1 MPLFPQ
7 PKRPVKPVGAH
18 AKKAL
23 AKKKS
28 ATKIKLTGDPA
39 ADRQLLEEA
48 LKSRPPNFAGWMGLA
63 QMAYS
68 SGDVKQS
75 TRAALVALEHA
86 KKPDQML
93 AVASLLS
100 RLGEIRKALVAT
112 KAGYEQLGRPLEHA
126 AVALYTALAAAD
138 WPLVDSLLAD
148 IRQAHAAGD
157 IARLAEGPR
166 THLLW
171 CADEAINVAA
181 ISGYMLRRYPDVE
194 TPPPFALAPLKG
206 RRMRIGYLSSD
217 YRDHATSWLINGLFR
232 HHDLTRVE
240 LFAYCCGWDDGS
252 EMRKQVLSRF
262 EHVYSVS
269 AISDTAAAQKIRADQ
284 IDVLVDLNG
293 PTRGNRLGIL
303 AQRVAPVQISYLGFP
318 GTCGGRFV
326 DYIVADEYVLP
337 VSVENLYPE
346 KIIRLSKT
354 YQINDYAARERPP
367 VTPRH
372 KVGLPERALVLGV
385 FNAVN
390 KIRADVWSVWME
402 ILKAVPQSVL
412 WLLDPGDIGRENIAR
427 FTAAAGVDPKRVIAA
442 KRMPQVL
449 HTARLG
455 CCDLMLDTWPY
466 GGHTTT
472 ADAIFAGVPVVTL
485 VGTNFASRVSGGLL
499 RAAGLEVLVQPNIQA
514 YVQFAVKLLQNPA
527 EIRKMKEFINS
538 LVLQNDVFNA
548 RSKARQLEDAY
559 AVVAERAALQL
570 APIHVGFTKPSK
582 AKSQEALTAPTEQK
596 VRAPKARAVATA
608 APPAPASS
616 AASVEV
622 VTHRMSAPAQ
632 TLGSV
637 TAPVWVIDPSLSSGP
652 SHHRPLNQA
661 LAGIAQKRNEA
672 WLFFGH
678 QSAAM
683 DFPIVSC
690 FRNGVYINALD
701 WLDWLKQGSRCAAM
715 FAEDMQISVSSRFG
729 NAHPHCVFHSMTP
742 VLLIGLARWLQ
753 KLPRESFPSAISLHF
768 MVAPDFGAHA
778 YGPAKG
784 MVQDAVAVIL
794 AMTQQAAIP
803 LRATVHHPALLPTWR
818 AMGVPGLQVAPV
830 PLSCPG
836 ATRTRAFNQ
845 RTRLLF
851 IGPPLQRKGFD
862 LLISALP
869 QLLKQMPELDV
880 RLVCALS
887 DSNLEAKLLSLQNP
901 RISVRVD
908 SFIPQDVYEA
918 ELADADLVYCAYLP
932 DAYAQMASNIF
943 WESQALG
950 VPALVMAGTAAEMD
964 ASAVDGRGMLLV
976 KEPKPSEVVAACEK
990 FHAERALYREQAE
1003 SVKDVYRALLA
1014 GESWVTHHLAPATLT
1029 HTATADEKVDQ

>member
-1 MPLFPQ
+1 MPVFPQ

-28 ATKIKLTGDPA
+28 AAKIKLTGDPA
-39 ADRQLLEEA
+39 VDRQLLEEA
-48 LKSRPPNFAGWMGLA
+48 LKTRPPNFPGWLGLA

-75 TRAALVALEHA
+75 TRAALVALENA

-100 RLGEIRKALVAT
+100 RLGEMRKALAAT

-138 WPLVDSLLAD
+138 WPFVDSLLAD
-148 IRQAHAAGD
+148 LRQAHAAGD

-181 ISGYMLRRYPDVE
+181 ISGYMLKRYPGVE
-194 TPPPFALAPLKG
+194 TPPVFALAPLKG

-217 YRDHATSWLINGLFR
+217 YRDHATAWLINGLFR

-252 EMRKQVLSRF
+252 AMRKQVLSRF
-262 EHVYSVS
+262 EHVHSVS
-269 AISDTAAAQKIRADQ
+269 AISDAAAAQKIRDDQ

-303 AQRVAPVQISYLGFP
+303 AQRAAPVQISYLGFP

-367 VTPRH
+367 VTPRR
-372 KVGLPERALVLGV
+372 KAGLPERALVLGV

-390 KIRADVWSVWME
+390 KIRADVWAVWME

-412 WLLDPGDIGRENIAR
+412 WLLDPSDVGRENIAG
-427 FTAAAGVDPKRVIAA
+427 FTAAAGVDPRRVIAA
-442 KRMPQVL
+442 PRMPQVL

-485 VGTNFASRVSGGLL
+485 EGTNFASRVSGGLL
-499 RAAGLEVLVQPNIQA
+499 RAAGLEVLVQPTTQA

-559 AVVAERAALQL
+559 ALVAERAARQL
-570 APIHVGFTKPSK
+570 APIHVGFTKP
-582 AKSQEALTAPTEQK
+582 AKPKSPEALAAPGAQK
-596 VRAPKARAVATA
+596 ARAPKARAVATA
-608 APPAPASS
+608 APLAPASS
-616 AASVEV
+616 SAAVEV
-622 VTHRMSAPAQ
+622 VTHRMS
-632 TLGSV
+632 
-637 TAPVWVIDPSLSSGP
+637 APVWVIDPSLSSGP
-652 SHHRPLNQA
+652 GHHRPLNQA
-661 LAGIAQKRNEA
+661 LAGIAQKRGEA
-672 WLFFGH
+672 WMFFGS

-690 FRNGVYINALD
+690 FRNGAYIHAGD
-701 WLDWLKQGSRCAAM
+701 WLDWLKRGSDSAAV
-715 FAEDMQISVSSRFG
+715 FAEDLQTSVFPRLG
-729 NAHPHCVFHSMTP
+729 NVHPHCVFHSMTP

-753 KLPRESFPSAISLHF
+753 KLPMESFPGALSFHF
-768 MVAPDFGAHA
+768 QVTPDFGACA
-778 YGPAKG
+778 YGPAKAII
-784 MVQDAVAVIL
+784 QEAVAVIL
-794 AMTQQAAIP
+794 NVAQRAAIP
-803 LRATVHHPALLPTWR
+803 VRATVQHPALLPSWR
-818 AMGVPGLQVAPV
+818 ALGVPGLLAAPV
-830 PLSCPG
+830 PLRCPD
-836 ATRTRAFNQ
+836 ATRTRELNP
-845 RTRLLF
+845 RSRLLF
-851 IGPPLQRKGFD
+851 IGPPLKRKGFA
-862 LLISALP
+862 LLIEALP

-880 RLVCALS
+880 RLVCAVTDTS
-887 DSNLEAKLLSLQNP
+887 LEAKLLSMQNP
-901 RISVRVD
+901 RVSVRVD
-908 SFIPQDVYEA
+908 AFIPQDVYEA
-918 ELADADLVYCAYLP
+918 ELADADLVYSAYLP
-932 DAYAQMASNIF
+932 EAYAQMASNIF

-964 ASAVDGRGMLLV
+964 AAAVDGRGMLLV
-976 KEPKPSEVVAACEK
+976 KEPKPAEVVAACEK
-990 FHAERALYREQAE
+990 FHAQRDLYREQAA

-1014 GESWVTHHLAPATLT
+1014 GESWLAHHLAPVTVT
-1029 HTATADEKVDQ
+1029 HAAAAEQKVGQ